1 MREASSWS
9 RVTDGAASSARDQL
23 EAGLNE
29 AAYCGRALWA
39 FQLGRGAMGAG
50 ASELSGEVGVLGRL
64 ESWRRNG
71 GHRAE
76 MSNDSGL

>member
-9 RVTDGAASSARDQL
+9 RVTDVAASSGRDRL

-39 FQLGRGAMGAG
+39 FQLGEGVEG
-50 ASELSGEVGVLGRL
+50 ELRQVRWVI
-64 ESWRRNG
+64 ES
-71 GHRAE
+71 AQ
-76 MSNDSGL
+76 LVC